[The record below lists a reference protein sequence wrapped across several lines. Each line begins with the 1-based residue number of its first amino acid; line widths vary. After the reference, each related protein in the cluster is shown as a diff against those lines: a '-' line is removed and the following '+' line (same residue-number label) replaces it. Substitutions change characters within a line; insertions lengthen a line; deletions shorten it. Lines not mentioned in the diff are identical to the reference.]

1 MRAVSLNYHVCP
13 IYLKTSQELPVVTI
27 TRKTDD
33 LPLVVPNIAVVNH
46 AKELQEPGTSK
57 LNKSQLFLD

>member
-1 MRAVSLNYHVCP
+1 M
-13 IYLKTSQELPVVTI
+13 VTI

-57 LNKSQLFLD
+57 LNKSQLFLDLVQ

>member
-1 MRAVSLNYHVCP
+1 M
-13 IYLKTSQELPVVTI
+13 VTI
-27 TRKTDD
+27 TRNTDD

-46 AKELQEPGTSK
+46 AKELQEPGASK

>member
-1 MRAVSLNYHVCP
+1 M
-13 IYLKTSQELPVVTI
+13 VTI

-46 AKELQEPGTSK
+46 AKEPGTSK
-57 LNKSQLFLD
+57 LKKSQLFLDLVQ